1 MKYYRNLID
10 NCENSI
16 NLNDLSDLKRT
27 FNRGNYTKG
36 LAFGQDK
43 SFISSSVQGHI
54 GEFVGV
60 IRVENGK
67 FLCQTRQKFVKGDC
81 FKILRDGK
89 EVGGATFCS
98 DLKGGFSLSSKSRLK
113 NGDKAFV
120 TTDTGLNSRLL
131 SMKRSIPVK
140 VEVRLVAGKI
150 AEISINGAVFNGEK
164 PLEAAQNSPVSVE
177 NIKKNVQ

>member
-1 MKYYRNLID
+1 MRRPEYVAAAVKYYRNLID

-89 EVGGATFCS
+89 EVGGATF
-98 DLKGGFSLSSKSRLK
+98 
-113 NGDKAFV
+113 
-120 TTDTGLNSRLL
+120 
-131 SMKRSIPVK
+131 
-140 VEVRLVAGKI
+140 
-150 AEISINGAVFNGEK
+150 AV
-164 PLEAAQNSPVSVE
+164 
-177 NIKKNVQ
+177 I